1 MGDKIRTEK
10 KRLIVFVSAL
20 LILGFFSTTIASYM
34 VSKNVIR
41 DALIHRELPITS
53 DNVYSEVQ
61 RDLLRP
67 VFISSLM
74 AQDTFLRD
82 WVIGGEKNISLAS
95 KYLNEIKQKYHTFT
109 SFLVAEKS
117 FNYYY
122 SGGILKKVREDQE
135 RDRWYF
141 RVRKMKEPYEI
152 NVDPDMAN
160 KDTMTIFINYKMFD
174 YRHNYIGAT
183 GVGLAVGSVINIIE
197 SYQKR
202 FGRNIFFVD
211 DNGEVVLKSSAM
223 ADSVKNI
230 KDDPFYKGVASE
242 ILSRDLN
249 SLQYVRNGEAVLV
262 NFRYI
267 PELKWHLIVEQVE
280 NASLGEIKEVLYRNI
295 FVCLVITIIVLV
307 ATNYTVNFYQQGLEN
322 MATTDKLTGL
332 LNRQAFEIVFGQI
345 LKETSRNRQPLSLV
359 IFDLDNFKYVN
370 DTYGHIAGDVALSS
384 MSSLIKS
391 TIRDSDVACRWGGD
405 EFLLLFRD
413 CDGQRAMTIAEK
425 LRNNIAAE
433 PVSTGEACFNVSITL
448 GVAQYKDGE
457 NIDEILS
464 RADTALL
471 TAKQSGRN
479 RALLSVQGPG

>member
-1 MGDKIRTEK
+1 M
-10 KRLIVFVSAL
+10 IVFVSAL
-20 LILGFFSTTIASYM
+20 LIVGFFSTTIASYM

-82 WVIGGEKNISLAS
+82 WVMGGEKNISLVS

-174 YRHNYIGAT
+174 YKHNYIGAT

-223 ADSVKNI
+223 SGSVKNI
-230 KDDPFYKGVASE
+230 KDDPFYRGVASE

-249 SLQYVRNGEAVLV
+249 SLQYIRNGEAVLV

-295 FVCLVITIIVLV
+295 FVCLFITIIVLV

-345 LKETSRNRQPLSLV
+345 LKETTRNRQPLSLV

-384 MSSLIKS
+384 MSSLIKA

-413 CDGQRAMTIAEK
+413 CDGKRAMTIAEK
-425 LRNNIAAE
+425 LRSNIAEE
-433 PVSTGEACFNVSITL
+433 PVSTGESCFNVSITL

-471 TAKQSGRN
+471 TAKQAGRN